1 MFSPVELPFNH
12 LDDDNFYLAMLE
24 MSNGPIRFDPDRLSC
39 LHFNPLVRRHKN
51 LSNCFNLDPDEN
63 FYPNSYDC
71 EYYIEGEFN
80 DLLAKNSTHDNYLS
94 LLHLNIQCLSRNFSG
109 LNNLLANVN
118 TKFSCIGIS
127 ETWLQRSAHTC
138 NISSYNFVHNFRS
151 DRAGGG
157 VRLNVA
163 KELEFRIREDL
174 DLNNKEC
181 AESLFVELSRPN
193 KINIII
199 GIIYRPPNQNQRE
212 FIDNLDRLI
221 TNISKTNK
229 LCYLMGS

>member
-1 MFSPVELPFNH
+1 MFTFQ
-12 LDDDNFYLAMLE
+12 
-24 MSNGPIRFDPDRLSC
+24 
-39 LHFNPLVRRHKN
+39 PLVRRHKN

-63 FYPNSYDC
+63 FYPDSYDC
-71 EYYIEGEFN
+71 EYYIEDEFN
-80 DLLAKNSTHDNYLS
+80 DLLAKNSTPDYYLS
-94 LLHLNIQCLSRNFSG
+94 LLHLNTRSLSRNFIG

-118 TKFSCIGIS
+118 TKLSCIGIS

-157 VRLNVA
+157 VGLYDA

-181 AESLFVELSRPN
+181 AESLFVELSRPKEETN
-193 KINIII
+193 SVSCAVLICIQWEPCTTWTLGK
-199 GIIYRPPNQNQRE
+199 PNVYFQFGLE
-212 FIDNLDRLI
+212 VFF
-221 TNISKTNK
+221 KFFF
-229 LCYLMGS
+229 